1 MSCDAR
7 EERVSYI
14 SSISLFVK
22 EEGGRIRS
30 CLISTKNERVPVLT
44 LDGKEDLLFSLLAK
58 ISSGLK
64 GIESAILV
72 YMLMSSRGRDYWY
85 ADSDFYRI

>member
-64 GIESAILV
+64 GIVSAILV
-72 YMLMSSRGRDYWY
+72 YVDEFERKGLLVCSR
-85 ADSDFYRI
+85 II